1 VDALRQEVQVLR
13 DEVQESTLDS
23 QLVTAETAAR
33 REAVRLAEERNN
45 SELCKIYS
53 EEFTHVVPVS
63 LRDHIF
69 RVGAM
74 APRDLPE
81 NEFDLLEKVPGS
93 ALRCPPP
100 AAPPPRPPPAL
111 KPVPRRGQHMTGE
124 FEVTWGY
131 DAEKPLPYWAL
142 GQPIAVPGM
151 TDEGKVADEAAL
163 RGAVSEWHV
172 INHEGQ
178 TLYVNHVLQQTTWQ
192 LPSGAAL
199 AQSGRP
205 GAGASPGHLPA
216 EPQPAPHQ
224 HADAAPMGKHGA
236 LTTLEGR
243 VATFAGSLWP
253 HKAEQTPLLDP
264 LLLAESGLYSV
275 RDREVPDRVKCAYCE
290 VELGNL
296 GASDDPRVLHAE
308 ASPACAMAA
317 KAHPERGET
326 QEVTAVADFAARSE
340 DEVSFR
346 KGDRVLIL
354 APALDEG
361 WYFGE
366 AHDHTGL
373 VPETHISPKPTLAR
387 PPRKSSLA
395 SSAPPPPAAGAAGA
409 RKSSVASAASAG
421 GVGAARSYPVQAGP
435 APAVPA
441 DPAAPAAEHWQPAVA
456 ATKHA
461 RATFDYAARM
471 PDELSFAADDVI
483 ELPTGE
489 PSEPGWYQGVVAGR
503 HGLVPS
509 THIEIIEGPPP
520 ARPPGAQVFM

>member
-1 VDALRQEVQVLR
+1 
-13 DEVQESTLDS
+13 
-23 QLVTAETAAR
+23 
-33 REAVRLAEERNN
+33 
-45 SELCKIYS
+45 
-53 EEFTHVVPVS
+53 
-63 LRDHIF
+63 
-69 RVGAM
+69 
-74 APRDLPE
+74 
-81 NEFDLLEKVPGS
+81 
-93 ALRCPPP
+93 
-100 AAPPPRPPPAL
+100 
-111 KPVPRRGQHMTGE
+111 MTGE

-142 GQPIAVPGM
+142 EQPIAVPGM

-435 APAVPA
+435 APAAPA